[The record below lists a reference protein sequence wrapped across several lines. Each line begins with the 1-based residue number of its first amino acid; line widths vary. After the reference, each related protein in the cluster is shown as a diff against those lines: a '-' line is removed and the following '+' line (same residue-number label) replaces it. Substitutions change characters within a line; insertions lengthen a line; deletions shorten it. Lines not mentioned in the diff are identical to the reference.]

1 MSNFSFEGAS
11 YLSVEPLTGAPSP
24 SPVYRFLNQDKGVH
38 LYTISETEREVVD
51 NELPNFDFEGE
62 AFYAYQTQVM
72 GTIPIYRFFNPTTEA
87 HFYTPSAAE
96 KEVVE
101 NELSDFQF
109 EGIAYYA
116 FPVEEVN

>member
-1 MSNFSFEGAS
+1 MGKS
-11 YLSVEPLTGAPSP
+11 LTILRSHFK
-24 SPVYRFLNQDKGVH
+24 S
-38 LYTISETEREVVD
+38 
-51 NELPNFDFEGE
+51 
-62 AFYAYQTQVM
+62 
-72 GTIPIYRFFNPTTEA
+72 FNPTTEA